1 MRETVDPR
9 KEKAGKFFF
18 FFSFLK
24 WSVGGIEVV
33 TPGRKRTFNFE
44 LFT

>member
-9 KEKAGKFFF
+9 KEKAGKFF